1 MAKHMNLQKTVIAAE
16 EKFSI
21 GGIINQ
27 AIIEILI
34 AKQVV
39 SEEELLN
46 YIGKI
51 NRQQE
56 FFFDEQTRPFELKEK
71 NIL

>member
-16 EKFSI
+16 EKFNI
-21 GGIINQ
+21 GSIINQ
-27 AIIEILI
+27 ALIEILI
-34 AKQVV
+34 TKQIV
-39 SEEELLN
+39 SEEELVN
-46 YIGKI
+46 YIEKI

-56 FFFDEQTRPFELKEK
+56 FFFDEQTRPFKLMEK